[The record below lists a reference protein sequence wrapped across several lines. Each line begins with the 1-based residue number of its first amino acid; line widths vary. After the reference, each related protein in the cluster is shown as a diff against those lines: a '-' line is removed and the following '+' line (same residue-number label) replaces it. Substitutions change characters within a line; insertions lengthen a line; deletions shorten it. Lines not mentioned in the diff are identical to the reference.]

1 MKRQNTFLSGVIA
14 GTQSKWLRPSLL
26 TLAILAA
33 VLVATGC
40 TPHH

>member
-1 MKRQNTFLSGVIA
+1 MKMKTTFLSGIIA
-14 GTQSKWLRPSLL
+14 VTESKWIRPSLM
-26 TLAILAA
+26 TLAILAT

>member
-1 MKRQNTFLSGVIA
+1 MKMKNTFLSGVIA
-14 GTQSKWLRPSLL
+14 GTQSKWIRPSLL
-26 TLAILAA
+26 TLAILAT

>member
-1 MKRQNTFLSGVIA
+1 MKMENTFLNGIIA
-14 GTQSKWLRPSLL
+14 GTQTKWIRPSLL
-26 TLAILAA
+26 TLAILAT

>member
-1 MKRQNTFLSGVIA
+1 MKAKNTVISAVIA
-14 GTQSKWLRPSLL
+14 VTQSNWMRRARL
-26 TLAILAA
+26 TLAILAT

>member
-1 MKRQNTFLSGVIA
+1 MKTKSTVLSAIIA
-14 GTQSKWLRPSLL
+14 VTQSKWIRPSLM
-26 TLAILAA
+26 TLAILAT

>member
-1 MKRQNTFLSGVIA
+1 MKTKNTVIRGILA
-14 GTQSKWLRPSLL
+14 ATQSKWIRPSLMM
-26 TLAILAA
+26 LAILAT